1 MYSRH
6 HHTGAVRYSKE
17 IVWLPMHIAIMCLI
31 HNVLYINILKGLNA
45 RYIYIYIHVYSVVY
59 RAFEITLC
67 MQMSWPCKVFSISI
81 SPLPLPLLPSPSLPS
96 FLPVI
101 QFCRPNTSKS
111 QYQSYLDYVKEI
123 GETVGFLVEEDTLR
137 IPSSKRVSHGLGGE
151 GGGDELTKER
161 EGGMKIFERDAVDIP
176 YTSFCIFFL
185 AIFLSS

>member
-1 MYSRH
+1 MP
-6 HHTGAVRYSKE
+6 G
-17 IVWLPMHIAIMCLI
+17 M
-31 HNVLYINILKGLNA
+31 
-45 RYIYIYIHVYSVVY
+45 YIHVYSVVY

-67 MQMSWPCKVFSISI
+67 MQISWPCKVFSLSI
-81 SPLPLPLLPSPSLPS
+81 PPLPLPRLPSPSLPS
-96 FLPVI
+96 FLPMI

-176 YTSFCIFFL
+176 YTSLCIFFL
-185 AIFLSS
+185 VIFLSS